1 MPPIDPMQSEPLLTR
16 REVAAILSCS
26 MRTVSRRIE
35 DGTLRTAYRSNGQR
49 GILAESVNAL
59 VMADQTLASDAL
71 GGSQGY
77 ATDPLPQAMA
87 LAAAYGALAQAVMVH
102 LDAGILTR
110 RATREQLRVA
120 LERSSASVEPLLQS
134 GGTVETP
141 VTMLEALPIPS

>member
-1 MPPIDPMQSEPLLTR
+1 MDDIEVTGIQHLLTR
-16 REVAAILSCS
+16 REVASILGCS

-35 DGTLRTAYRSNGQR
+35 DGTLQTGYRSNGQR
-49 GILAESVNAL
+49 GILPASVEAL
-59 VMADQTLASDAL
+59 VKADQTTATDDL
-71 GGSQGY
+71 GGSQSY

-110 RATREQLRVA
+110 RATREQLREA

-134 GGTVETP
+134 GGAVETP
-141 VTMLEALPIPS
+141 VTMLEAPPIPG

>member
-1 MPPIDPMQSEPLLTR
+1 MPPIDPMESEPLLTR

-49 GILAESVNAL
+49 GILPASVEAL
-59 VMADQTLASDAL
+59 GKADQTPATDDL
-71 GGSQGY
+71 GGSQSY
-77 ATDPLPQAMA
+77 ATDTVPQAMA

-102 LDAGILTR
+102 LDAGILSR
-110 RATREQLRVA
+110 RATREQLREA

-134 GGTVETP
+134 GGAVETP
-141 VTMLEALPIPS
+141 VTMLEAPPIPG

>member
-49 GILAESVNAL
+49 GILADSVNAL

-71 GGSQGY
+71 GGSQSY
-77 ATDPLPQAMA
+77 AIDPLPQALA
-87 LAAAYGALAQAVMVH
+87 LAAAYATLAQAVKGH
-102 LDAGILTR
+102 LDAGLLGR
-110 RATREQLRVA
+110 RATREQLRDA
-120 LERSSASVEPLLQS
+120 LERSSAAIDPMLEQGSPTEAP
-134 GGTVETP
+134 TA
-141 VTMLEALPIPS
+141 MLEAPPIPG